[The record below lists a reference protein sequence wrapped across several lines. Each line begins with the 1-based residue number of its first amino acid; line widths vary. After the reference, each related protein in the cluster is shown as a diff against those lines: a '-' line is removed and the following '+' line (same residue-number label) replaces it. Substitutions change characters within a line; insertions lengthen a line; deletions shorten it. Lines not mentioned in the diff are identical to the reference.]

1 MWFRTLGRQLGRR
14 RRASEASTQT
24 PGAASES
31 LVDERGRL
39 SSSKS
44 TFRASRPGAAAR
56 RSHRA
61 PNTSAP
67 RPRRRPRPKSVERV
81 ASSAG
86 ELSSKGSRRSRR
98 PRAMAR
104 SKQTPRVRTTT
115 GPGTPPP
122 TTPRRKHRKRPG
134 QKALQEIRVYQR
146 STELLI
152 RKLPFARLVREV
164 CNDVAGNAEFRWR
177 VPRRP
182 SVDRARARRRGA
194 TPIARAPAGK
204 RRRSPRSR
212 RRPRPTLSSSSR
224 TPTSARST
232 GSA

>member
-1 MWFRTLGRQLGRR
+1 
-14 RRASEASTQT
+14 
-24 PGAASES
+24 
-31 LVDERGRL
+31 
-39 SSSKS
+39 
-44 TFRASRPGAAAR
+44 
-56 RSHRA
+56 
-61 PNTSAP
+61 
-67 RPRRRPRPKSVERV
+67 
-81 ASSAG
+81 
-86 ELSSKGSRRSRR
+86 
-98 PRAMAR
+98 MAR

-182 SVDRARARRRGA
+182 SIDRARARAARRDVDRARPRRQASAISALQEA
-194 TPIARAPAGK
+194 TEAHFVQLFEDANLCAIHGK
-204 RRRSPRSR
+204 RVTIMVKDIQLARRIRGR
-212 RRPRPTLSSSSR
+212 GRE
-224 TPTSARST
+224 
-232 GSA
+232 